1 MRSTSSHR
9 ARLDKVAAARQKAE
23 GRLVAVSSTDKVARL
38 GQMYEAG
45 VPRIV
50 ELINRAKSRRDLA
63 QYA

>member
-9 ARLDKVAAARQKAE
+9 ARLDKVAAARQKSR
-23 GRLVAVSSTDKVARL
+23 GRLDTVSQVERDARA
-38 GQMYEAG
+38 GQMYASG

-50 ELINRAKSRRDLA
+50 ELLNRAKARRDLA